1 MAIQRNLTALSTCE
15 SHIDKSKI
23 FELIKGNA
31 AADQIPS
38 VVHSLQEASNLLTE
52 IQKKIKS
59 FTKLRLLKLGE
70 YDSDSSYWK
79 TVQSL
84 LPELQLPTDL
94 SDTKFRLRTEQQ
106 LRDVGNTVLD
116 DVKRL
121 LTEHNLEVEILKSG
135 DDGSDW
141 INTWRYAFKAVDL
154 LSDSGFVDRR
164 RVESLSRDEE
174 LRKLVITSYINLI
187 WKRTSA
193 LELEAT
199 TRFVPGR
206 LWKILHYRIR
216 GIIEEPYSDRPMGY
230 PKSFEESLLLGFP
243 RRAARFRDSQDKLF
257 WNYPRLSEV
266 TNVFRDL
273 AEMLTEDA
281 YWSPEMRLKAIRS
294 WVTDLDKVMAL
305 YKDWEELSFN
315 RNAIVSTLDR
325 IKSYEDDID
334 VPYTYMASDL
344 LPECQ
349 EKIKILTKMSLLRLA
364 QDDSGD
370 QYWGLIKSLLPE
382 FQPHQELL
390 DQSSRLAAEKKAV
403 EGAGTA
409 ILNKAKKLIS
419 LTAYGLADELS
430 DEPRGDWDLFLI
442 YSYGFG
448 LVDSLSENEF
458 IDHKK
463 LQSFFQEEEM
473 AAIVPNYV
481 DMFWRNHDPTRLP
494 LEKGP
499 WSQLNKSFKDLD
511 SNTRRTIEDSFTKT
525 YKKFRLRSLQ

>member
-206 LWKILHYRIR
+206 LWKSKFH
-216 GIIEEPYSDRPMGY
+216 SQ
-230 PKSFEESLLLGFP
+230 LLKCGP
-243 RRAARFRDSQDKLF
+243 
-257 WNYPRLSEV
+257 
-266 TNVFRDL
+266 
-273 AEMLTEDA
+273 
-281 YWSPEMRLKAIRS
+281 
-294 WVTDLDKVMAL
+294 
-305 YKDWEELSFN
+305 
-315 RNAIVSTLDR
+315 
-325 IKSYEDDID
+325 
-334 VPYTYMASDL
+334 L
-344 LPECQ
+344 LPIHFLPFLKCYDN
-349 EKIKILTKMSLLRLA
+349 SLAL
-364 QDDSGD
+364 
-370 QYWGLIKSLLPE
+370 
-382 FQPHQELL
+382 
-390 DQSSRLAAEKKAV
+390 
-403 EGAGTA
+403 
-409 ILNKAKKLIS
+409 
-419 LTAYGLADELS
+419 
-430 DEPRGDWDLFLI
+430 
-442 YSYGFG
+442 
-448 LVDSLSENEF
+448 
-458 IDHKK
+458 
-463 LQSFFQEEEM
+463 
-473 AAIVPNYV
+473 
-481 DMFWRNHDPTRLP
+481 
-494 LEKGP
+494 
-499 WSQLNKSFKDLD
+499 
-511 SNTRRTIEDSFTKT
+511 
-525 YKKFRLRSLQ
+525 